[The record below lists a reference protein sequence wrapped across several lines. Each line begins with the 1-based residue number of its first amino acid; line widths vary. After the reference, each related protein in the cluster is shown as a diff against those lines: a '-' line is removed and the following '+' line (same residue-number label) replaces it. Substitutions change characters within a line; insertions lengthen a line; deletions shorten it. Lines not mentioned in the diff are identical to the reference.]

1 MTVTEKLRH
10 KPVRA
15 ETPVKARELME
26 RLNADASRLNIWV
39 RTELNAPAQRAWF
52 TDTGGQTGAG
62 QLAKGGR
69 VAANQIKTLP
79 CRWRWK
85 DYGPFLERIEAIARR
100 ADVSPIE
107 FADRQSILLTNPGL
121 GGRLQVTTTMRTAI
135 SIYTPGDVAPAH
147 IHSANASRTILSDRG
162 GYTNV
167 EGERCEAVRGDLIV
181 NP

>member
-1 MTVTEKLRH
+1 MTLTVKRKEQPASTS
-10 KPVRA
+10 
-15 ETPVKARELME
+15 TPVKARELME
-26 RLNADASRLNIWV
+26 QLNADAGKLNIWV

-135 SIYTPGDVAPAH
+135 SIYTPGDVAPAP
-147 IHSANASRTILSDRG
+147 
-162 GYTNV
+162 Y
-167 EGERCEAVRGDLIV
+167 
-181 NP
+181 P